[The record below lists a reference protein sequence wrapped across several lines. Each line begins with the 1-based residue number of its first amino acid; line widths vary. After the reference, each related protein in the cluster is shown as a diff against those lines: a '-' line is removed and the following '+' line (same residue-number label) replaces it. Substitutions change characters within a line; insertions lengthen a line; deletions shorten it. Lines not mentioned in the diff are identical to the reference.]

1 MNKTLGC
8 VAKFCLFRKLQDGK
22 EQRDPHAGLGQ
33 SAPGSEEKPQM
44 LQCSTDGHYYGEQS
58 MGEKERQSGS
68 FPVYRSISEDARL
81 PRSGLWV
88 A

>member
-1 MNKTLGC
+1 M
-8 VAKFCLFRKLQDGK
+8 
-22 EQRDPHAGLGQ
+22 EQRDLHAGLGQ
-33 SAPGSEEKPQM
+33 SAPGSEEKPQT

-58 MGEKERQSGS
+58 MEGEERQNGS
-68 FPVYRSISEDARL
+68 FPVYRGMSEDARL